1 LEERGDFLLIR
12 WVVVVH
18 YRVFQFIVKVLGK
31 FGVSVDAVQGVELVL
46 MLVVDLIVILYDH
59 SQRTCSERI

>member
-1 LEERGDFLLIR
+1 MLIR

-18 YRVFQFIVKVLGK
+18 YRVFQFIVKVLRK

-46 MLVVDLIVILYDH
+46 VLVVDLIVILYDH
-59 SQRTCSERI
+59 SQRTCSEGI